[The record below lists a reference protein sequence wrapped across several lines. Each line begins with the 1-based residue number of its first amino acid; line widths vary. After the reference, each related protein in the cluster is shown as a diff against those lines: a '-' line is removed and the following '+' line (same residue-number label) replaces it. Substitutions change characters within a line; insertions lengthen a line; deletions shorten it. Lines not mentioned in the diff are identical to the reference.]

1 MPNLTWSTNAQFGFQ
16 NVFRTVTVSYQPYL
30 PFTQAYRMQIEGGQA
45 AMSSQGASS
54 AGYFKMAPEDAPGLG
69 DDERDGYPWV
79 LRRQAYMAEGDG
91 RLAYMSR
98 LMDREERVLQTAS
111 QLQGQTQSS
120 IMGQRLS
127 DILNYGSSM
136 GVNAFTS
143 RSSRVASELE
153 IQFLDNLFTQHGIT
167 TTNNNI
173 NRGAAV
179 GVWGGGQDFDLYLEN
194 NDTFKQF
201 LQDEMGAQGMS
212 DEDIGEIHSFELEDR
227 SSEHSKKALGRINA
241 EGLGVTRA
249 RQRWASHINT
259 EITRWN
265 ARIVTEWNNSQRRAV
280 GTSEDYTAARDD
292 FIGGTSGTED
302 YEIRQFLNRMARSS
316 EIDRLTA
323 LATPRRYVWSN
334 QLGGNYVG
342 FTTFYPARVNGIP
355 QIGWS
360 GLGAGAA
367 RYMSVAVI
375 GTPMG
380 RVVEAYTA
388 WAGNN
393 NVMIGTSAEELSAIA
408 AESAVG
414 ESVSTFAR
422 LQAMGSYVG
431 TTATVNAMGQI
442 EPTVNWAADDVKHLT
457 STNIALSLAQQIREH
472 FDNPQVKSSFQQ
484 WYRDLMEESNE
495 LTKAWHSAVGPG
507 PMGGYPL
514 STEWQFGD
522 DAGNPHKHYLGLWN
536 KEDEDAWKGDLT
548 TGYNF
553 SISPMLVSR
562 RAGTASFGQ

>member
-1 MPNLTWSTNAQFGFQ
+1 MPNLTWSTNSQFGFQ
-16 NVFRTVTVSYQPYL
+16 NVFRTITVSYQPYL

-45 AMSSQGASS
+45 SMASQGASS
-54 AGYFKMAPEDAPGLG
+54 VGYFKMAPEDAPGLG

-98 LMDREERVLQTAS
+98 LMNREENVLQTAN

-120 IMGQRLS
+120 IMGKKLS
-127 DILNYGSSM
+127 DILNYGST
-136 GVNAFTS
+136 GANAFTS

-153 IQFLDNLFTQHGIT
+153 IEFLDNLFTQHGIT
-167 TTNNNI
+167 ITNNNI

-179 GVWGGGQDFDLYLEN
+179 GVWGGGQDFDLYLEH
-194 NDTFKQF
+194 NDTFRQF
-201 LQDEMGAQGMS
+201 LTEEMGAQGL
-212 DEDIGEIHSFELEDR
+212 DVEGIHSFELEDR
-227 SSEHSKKALGRINA
+227 SGHYSSKALGRINA
-241 EGLGVTRA
+241 EGLTVTQA
-249 RQRWASHINT
+249 RRRWSSHINT

-265 ARIVTEWNNSQRRAV
+265 SRIVTAWNNSQRRAL
-280 GTSEDYTAARDD
+280 GTSGDYTAARDD
-292 FIGGTSGTED
+292 FIGGESGTED
-302 YEIRQFLNRMARSS
+302 YEIRQFLNRMARNS
-316 EIDRLTA
+316 EIERLNA
-323 LATPRRYVWSN
+323 LGRPSRHVVSN

-360 GLGAGAA
+360 GLGIGAA
-367 RYMSVAVI
+367 TRYQAVAVL

-380 RVVEAYTA
+380 RVIEAFIA
-388 WAGNN
+388 WGGNSN
-393 NVMIGTSAEELSAIA
+393 MLIGTSAEELAGTA
-408 AESAVG
+408 AEEAVA
-414 ESVSTFAR
+414 ESVSTEAR
-422 LQAMGSYVG
+422 LLAMGSYVG
-431 TTATVNAMGQI
+431 TTATVSAMGQI

-457 STNIALSLAQQIREH
+457 STNIALSLSQQIQEH
-472 FDNPQVKSSFQQ
+472 FSNPQVESSFQQ

-536 KEDEDAWKGDLT
+536 REDEDAWKGDLT

-553 SISPMLVSR
+553 SISPMLISR